1 VHQVGYLQ
9 RLYQDA
15 RSTEHKTYRL
25 HVLIVSKSWSLN
37 LLEHSGPVE
46 ACNGIALHLHVS

>member
-15 RSTEHKTYRL
+15 RSTEHKKLKFSCGEYNTK
-25 HVLIVSKSWSLN
+25 LISYFSQHHILVQ
-37 LLEHSGPVE
+37 
-46 ACNGIALHLHVS
+46 